1 MHDMIYTTLDSP
13 IGELLLLGDG
23 QALHG
28 LYMQDAP
35 HPVPIDP
42 EWRRDDTPFADARH
56 QLAEYFAGERT
67 EFDVALADQGTPF
80 QRDVW
85 RALSGIP
92 YGETV
97 SYGELARR
105 T

>member
-1 MHDMIYTTLDSP
+1 MNDMLYTTLDSP
-13 IGELLLLGDG
+13 IGELLLVGDG

-28 LYMQDAP
+28 LYMQEAP
-35 HPVPIDP
+35 HPVAIDP
-42 EWRRDDTPFADARH
+42 GWRREDESFAVARG
-56 QLAEYFAGERT
+56 QLGEYFAGERT

-85 RALSGIP
+85 RALRGIP

-97 SYGELARR
+97 SYGE
-105 T
+105 